1 MKLKVEGHPGL
12 IRDNGSK
19 AIISEDRSAYQNYI
33 NEKNFRANV
42 GNVKQEVDE
51 LKQDMAEIKSLLQ
64 QLINSKV

>member
-12 IRDNGSK
+12 VRDNGNK
-19 AIISEDRSAYQNYI
+19 AIISEDISAYQSYI

-51 LKQDMAEIKSLLQ
+51 LKQDMAEIKSLLH